1 MGMGMGRARRW
12 VGAAATAAALTGTM
26 LAAPA
31 TASADATFYDPP
43 LDLAGASG
51 AVLRSG
57 PSDLAVRV
65 PTPQGVFPAQGTRL
79 LYRSL
84 DANGDP
90 NAVGGT
96 YLEPSLPWNG
106 PGPRP
111 LVAIAPGTQ
120 GQGDQCAPSKQ
131 LNSLVSYTPP
141 LDLFTEYELLS
152 INTMLLQGIAVVVTD
167 YDGLGTPGHHTYV
180 NRLAEAH
187 AVLDAVRAAQSL
199 PAASVTPDGPVGLW
213 GYSQGGGAVSAA
225 AELQPTYASELNLVG
240 AYAGAP
246 PADLEATLNQV
257 DGTALTGVIGYT
269 INGLGEAYPEL
280 RDLID
285 AEINDRGR
293 EMLQS
298 VANQCAPET
307 IFRYGFQRTNDY
319 TRTGEPLSVVVDRLP
334 EAKEAIAAQ
343 RIGRLQPSVPVLVQ
357 HGTMDDIVPY
367 GQGHRLATDWCA
379 LGATV
384 QFSTN
389 TTPPILPGLAVN
401 HALPLVTGMPEAVAY
416 LNDRFAGR
424 PAPSNCGAF

>member
-1 MGMGMGRARRW
+1 M
-12 VGAAATAAALTGTM
+12 
-26 LAAPA
+26 
-31 TASADATFYDPP
+31 
-43 LDLAGASG
+43 
-51 AVLRSG
+51 
-57 PSDLAVRV
+57 
-65 PTPQGVFPAQGTRL
+65 
-79 LYRSL
+79 
-84 DANGDP
+84 
-90 NAVGGT
+90 
-96 YLEPSLPWNG
+96 
-106 PGPRP
+106 
-111 LVAIAPGTQ
+111 
-120 GQGDQCAPSKQ
+120 
-131 LNSLVSYTPP
+131 
-141 LDLFTEYELLS
+141 
-152 INTMLLQGIAVVVTD
+152 
-167 YDGLGTPGHHTYV
+167 
-180 NRLAEAH
+180 
-187 AVLDAVRAAQSL
+187 
-199 PAASVTPDGPVGLW
+199 
-213 GYSQGGGAVSAA
+213 SAA
-225 AELQPTYASELNLVG
+225 AELQPTYAPELNLVG
-240 AYAGAP
+240 VYAGAP

-401 HALPLVTGMPEAVAY
+401 HALPLVAGMPEAVAY